1 MRDYWGK
8 LLQQVRTL
16 TTNSLLMLYNRDNK
30 EIPLDLDGKDR
41 NRDSFIELND
51 DEWLATEDEKE
62 RT

>member
-1 MRDYWGK
+1 MRDYRGK

-16 TTNSLLMLYNRDNK
+16 TTNSLLILDSRDNK

-41 NRDSFIELND
+41 NIDSFIELND
-51 DEWLATEDEKE
+51 NEWLATEDEKE

>member
-1 MRDYWGK
+1 MRDYRGK

-16 TTNSLLMLYNRDNK
+16 TTYSLLMLYSRDNK

-51 DEWLATEDEKE
+51 DEWRATDDEKE

>member
-1 MRDYWGK
+1 MRDYRGK

-16 TTNSLLMLYNRDNK
+16 TTNSLLMLYSRDNK

-41 NRDSFIELND
+41 NRDSFIELSD
-51 DEWLATEDEKE
+51 EEWLATEDEKE